1 MICLAFTKRNLSLSH
16 IPFLSH
22 FPGCIPTVHLI
33 CLFFQKSM
41 SVKGAAPVQ
50 SRKKTRGKGNMSD
63 NKNKRRQN
71 IILALVSVSL
81 CFPLFSGFLVTWGN
95 VLPRTE
101 RWGQF
106 CLHSLSLPFSFS
118 IYQVFFILS
127 IHSIVFSVPSQP
139 DLWLFCP
146 FRGIVVPKLNI
157 LSYFTH
163 PHALPNLWRLL
174 CNTKE
179 ERFFFKC
186 TDRSMQLQKGRHF
199 QG

>member
-1 MICLAFTKRNLSLSH
+1 MSCFHQTKSVSLPLVSH
-16 IPFLSH
+16 IPFLSR
-22 FPGCIPTVHLI
+22 FPGCIPTVGLI

-50 SRKKTRGKGNMSD
+50 SRKNKGKEKMSD
-63 NKNKRRQN
+63 NKNKRKQN

-81 CFPLFSGFLVTWGN
+81 RILLFCSFLVTWGN

-106 CLHSLSLPFSFS
+106 CLHSLSLPLSFS
-118 IYQVFFILS
+118 LYQVFFILS
-127 IHSIVFSVPSQP
+127 IHFIVFPVPSQP

-157 LSYFTH
+157 LSDFTH
-163 PHALPNLWRLL
+163 PHALPNLYDDWSLHAI
-174 CNTKE
+174 TKGTGA
-179 ERFFFKC
+179 FKVKNRC
-186 TDRSMQLQKGRHF
+186 KSTLKW
-199 QG
+199 